1 MEVHQHTHTERKKFT
16 HYLWEFLMLF
26 LAVFC
31 GFLAEN
37 QREHIVELQRAKEYA
52 KSLMSDMKED
62 TAEIRGGINQNIFLV
77 SSLDSCISIGM
88 RNAGKATVPG
98 TFYYYSRFATNA
110 YSIDW
115 NTSTLTQLVQSG
127 NLRYFRNKE
136 LVDKINKYYSSQALI
151 TSNNQT
157 DMIHRNHIADV
168 RSRLLLAK
176 HFVHFSILDISLEMK
191 GHVSNDTI
199 DGLLSQQLLIK
210 QNGSDIMDEFL
221 NNISERKIRNK
232 RYVEKLYPKALE
244 DANTIIEL
252 LKKEYHLERSS
263 CEL

>member
-1 MEVHQHTHTERKKFT
+1 
-16 HYLWEFLMLF
+16 MLF

-37 QREHIVELQRAKEYA
+37 QREHIVESQRAKEYA
-52 KSLMSDMKED
+52 KSLLSDMKED
-62 TAEIRGGINQNIFLV
+62 TAEIRGGINQNAFLV
-77 SSLDSCISIGM
+77 SSLDSCISIGIS
-88 RNAGKATVPG
+88 NEGKATVPG

-136 LVDKINKYYSSQALI
+136 LVNKINKYYSSQALI
-151 TSNNQT
+151 AKNNET

-176 HFVHFSILDISLEMK
+176 NFVYFSLLDINLEMK
-191 GHVSNDTI
+191 GHVPNDTI
-199 DGLLSQQLLIK
+199 DRMLSQQLLIK
-210 QNGSDIMDEFL
+210 QNRPDIMDEFL
-221 NNISERKIRNK
+221 NNITERKIRNK
-232 RYVEKLYPKALE
+232 RYVDELYPKALE
-244 DANTIIEL
+244 DAYRIIEL
-252 LKKEYHLERSS
+252 LKREYHLE
-263 CEL
+263 